1 MVKHHKNWSHIKFL
15 WTFLN
20 LPYLFLALQ
29 LLAYTFT
36 LIVVQFIKNCNRI
49 MNFWVFILAKLTSFY
64 LTFFL
69 WKKLQ
74 NRKNC
79 VLTKNTFCSIFP
91 VLINLQ
97 KCTIPHFKGNFIIK
111 DLFLYHGWAVVVS
124 GAARDENVS
133 LLTFGTPSRYMFS
146 GTWQL
151 CTIFHR
157 QRVHLCGIRKYVD
170 ESN

>member
-1 MVKHHKNWSHIKFL
+1 M
-15 WTFLN
+15 
-20 LPYLFLALQ
+20 
-29 LLAYTFT
+29 
-36 LIVVQFIKNCNRI
+36 VQFIKNCNRI
-49 MNFWVFILAKLTSFY
+49 MNFWVFILAKLTSFD
-64 LTFFL
+64 LTIFL

-111 DLFLYHGWAVVVS
+111 DLFLYHGWVLVVS

-133 LLTFGTPSRYMFS
+133 LLTFGTPSIMVYDWNHNGFFEIIKILGRIIPFWMCIWAELSIFCKNIDPWFS
-146 GTWQL
+146 LLRIWPSAELMLPSPT
-151 CTIFHR
+151 
-157 QRVHLCGIRKYVD
+157 
-170 ESN
+170 